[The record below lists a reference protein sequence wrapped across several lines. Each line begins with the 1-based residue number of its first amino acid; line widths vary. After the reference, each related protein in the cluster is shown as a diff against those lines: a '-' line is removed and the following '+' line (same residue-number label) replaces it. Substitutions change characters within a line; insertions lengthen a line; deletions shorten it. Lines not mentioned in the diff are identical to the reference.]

1 MSRTTGS
8 PIVASSCDPAD
19 GRQKRRRVAPE
30 ASDGPI
36 LPPIGGNAKQAG
48 FAERRHGDQLHGSDR
63 GLFCTFV
70 SIHLLDGTVSLTW
83 LTSTLIRLG
92 ADIFS
97 VVPRE
102 AHSRRGPR
110 TSQTA
115 STGVRPRAAN
125 RSLYPMRSLR
135 CAPTVPARPPSH
147 RTTSSPAQQV
157 CAATSG
163 GRGPVQWTRN
173 AFLILFIC
181 W

>member
-1 MSRTTGS
+1 MNRTTGS
-8 PIVASSCDPAD
+8 PVVASSCDPAD

-63 GLFCTFV
+63 GLCCTLV

-110 TSQTA
+110 TSETA

-147 RTTSSPAQQV
+147 RTTNSPAQR
-157 CAATSG
+157 CSTATCH
-163 GRGPVQWTRN
+163 GRGPVDAER
-173 AFLILFIC
+173 FLFA
-181 W
+181 

>member
-8 PIVASSCDPAD
+8 PVVASSCDPAD

-48 FAERRHGDQLHGSDR
+48 LAERRHGDQLHGSDR
-63 GLFCTFV
+63 GLCCTFV
-70 SIHLLDGTVSLTW
+70 PIYLLDGTVSLTW

-110 TSQTA
+110 TSQIA
-115 STGVRPRAAN
+115 STGVRPRAAD
-125 RSLYPMRSLR
+125 RSLYRMRSLR

-147 RTTSSPAQQV
+147 RPTNSPAQRLF
-157 CAATSG
+157 AATC
-163 GRGPVQWTRN
+163 RGTASVDAER
-173 AFLILFIC
+173 FLFT
-181 W
+181 